1 MDVSTDTRGQLDQ
14 ENLVTVKDFEDFNS
28 YQLEKLIKTLWFSI
42 AFITDQVD
50 PNLVW
55 LVLEVTPTPPCV
67 VSENF
72 NLRLSV
78 ESQTYSVYQLQIH
91 TNKHELHQGC

>member
-50 PNLVW
+50 PNLV
-55 LVLEVTPTPPCV
+55 
-67 VSENF
+67 
-72 NLRLSV
+72 
-78 ESQTYSVYQLQIH
+78 
-91 TNKHELHQGC
+91 